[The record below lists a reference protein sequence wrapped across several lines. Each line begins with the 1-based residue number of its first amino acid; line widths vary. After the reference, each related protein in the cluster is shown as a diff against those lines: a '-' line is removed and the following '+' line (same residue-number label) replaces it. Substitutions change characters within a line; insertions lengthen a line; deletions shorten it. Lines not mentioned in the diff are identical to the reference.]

1 MRQPTPTW
9 AMASPSGRAVRAVR
23 AIRAPTPA
31 PMPAHQEY
39 YDTEPDSDQDQD
51 QNQDRDQN
59 QDQVHLA
66 GDGDEPEGYDMMED
80 NPPPLGPSPRAV
92 HVAAPAGIPPAPALP
107 APPVNAVQAEQAE
120 AEREAEREAAMHRAR
135 EVRACMEQLVDQVVE
150 AAPAPLSAY
159 EVGRLRSM
167 LRNAE
172 FLLGMTHSEMA
183 AKVAKGVAPPDWMLR
198 NEAKFQAD
206 VDNAKRALDIM

>member
-1 MRQPTPTW
+1 MSQAFSRERQSVIDSELRHGMRQPTPTW

-120 AEREAEREAAMHRAR
+120 EDVNMRVLQLESQLATANLALARAQRELAERDARARRARREAKLL
-135 EVRACMEQLVDQVVE
+135 QS
-150 AAPAPLSAY
+150 AAA
-159 EVGRLRSM
+159 GRHWT
-167 LRNAE
+167 N
-172 FLLGMTHSEMA
+172 
-183 AKVAKGVAPPDWMLR
+183 K
-198 NEAKFQAD
+198 
-206 VDNAKRALDIM
+206 KRT